1 MIGSGKRTATAMGW
15 GAPGAWLL
23 GWLLGLALLL
33 GSSCTSARANRQYA
47 GPQALLPALRTY
59 YSYPKGPIEAR
70 VQVTKQT
77 EHYDI
82 LRVEFPS
89 ALNVYGSE
97 DIRVD
102 YYTSK
107 DAGRHPTVLLLPIS
121 GGIDFAVRS
130 FARQFTSEG
139 IHCAIVHNRKV
150 RLEQTQSAE
159 EVEAYF
165 RQTVIDEQQVL
176 DYLVSRPEVD
186 PNRLGCL
193 GLSLGGIKASLLA
206 AVDERLQ
213 CVVLGLVGGSI
224 ADITM
229 SSDEGRLKKYI
240 HSLEDL
246 GVSRHYMHAEL
257 SEKVQTDPLR
267 LAPYVDA
274 RKTLLFLAVFDRVVP
289 AWTGRQ
295 LREALG
301 GPQTVYLP
309 AGHYTS
315 YLCLPCAQ
323 WESLQFVKKKFR
335 MH

>member
-1 MIGSGKRTATAMGW
+1 MLGFGKQTAIGTGRAGR
-15 GAPGAWLL
+15 GALLIGLLFGPVLL
-23 GWLLGLALLL
+23 G
-33 GSSCTSARANRQYA
+33 GSCASVRADRQYV
-47 GPQALLPALRTY
+47 GPQDLPPALRTY
-59 YSYPKGPIEAR
+59 YSYPKRPIEAR

-82 LRVEFPS
+82 LRIEFPS
-89 ALNVYGSE
+89 ALNVFGSE

-102 YYTSK
+102 YYKHK

-130 FARQFTSEG
+130 FARLFTSHG
-139 IHCAIVHNRKV
+139 INCAIVHNRKV
-150 RLEQTQSAE
+150 KVEQTQSAE

-176 DYLVSRPEVD
+176 DYLVARPEVD

-206 AVDERLQ
+206 AVDGRLK
-213 CVVLGLVGGSI
+213 CAVLGLAGGSI

-229 SSDEGRLKKYI
+229 FSAEGRLKNYI
-240 HSLEDL
+240 ESLEDL
-246 GVSRHYMHAEL
+246 GVSRHFMHAEL
-257 SEKVQTDPLR
+257 WEKVQTDPLR

-274 RKTLLFLAVFDRVVP
+274 RKTLLFLAAFDQVVP
-289 AWTGRQ
+289 AWTGKQ
-295 LREALG
+295 LRQAIG
-301 GPQTVYLP
+301 GPQTLYLL

-315 YLCLPCAQ
+315 YLYLPCAQ
-323 WESLQFVKKKFR
+323 WESLRFVKKKLD
-335 MH
+335 MD